1 MMPGGG
7 SVAAPDWA
15 PAVPAVPASVAA
27 VPASVAAT
35 PGSPAI
41 SVMAGKSPVL
51 RSVGWYPDP
60 AALEQ
65 RRPLPLG
72 VQDVPVKERE
82 HRFVPD
88 PRVLRL
94 RDPVVL
100 VREVQELRVHA

>member
-15 PAVPAVPASVAA
+15 PAVPA

-60 AALEQ
+60 PPLEQ

-72 VQDVPVKERE
+72 VQYVPIQERE

-100 VREVQELRVHA
+100 VGEVQIGRASCRERV